1 MQPIAY
7 LAFAGSCREN
17 VATSSEREGERQGQ
31 REGERRRETLDSKT
45 DSKSRTQ
52 LAAARLGIRDLR
64 PCSYVLQ
71 FDLVLLKSIVTEVC
85 ENLVRTIV
93 LTSNRT
99 NGDAS
104 MVWRSRKHRRRC
116 MAPPMGAAE
125 DGEPRCFL
133 GDGDPG

>member
-1 MQPIAY
+1 MRRFTASCNLSLTLHSLVAAERMLQPP
-7 LAFAGSCREN
+7 LR
-17 VATSSEREGERQGQ
+17 ERE

-52 LAAARLGIRDLR
+52 LAAARLGIRD
-64 PCSYVLQ
+64 VLQ

-104 MVWRSRKHRRRC
+104 MVWRSRRHRRRC

>member
-1 MQPIAY
+1 MLQPP
-7 LAFAGSCREN
+7 LR
-17 VATSSEREGERQGQ
+17 ERE

-52 LAAARLGIRDLR
+52 LAAARLGIRD
-64 PCSYVLQ
+64 VLQ